1 MEVSKLTLIGSLVII
16 LIVTTLFDHFFARN
30 GLPGVLGQLIA
41 GILIGPAVLNW
52 LQPNELLTNF
62 AEIGVILLMFM
73 AGIESNLSQLR
84 KYLRPA
90 LAVAVSGVILP
101 VLIMGGISFLFGY
114 HFQEALFI
122 GVVFSATS
130 VSISVVVLREFK
142 QLESREGATIL
153 GAAVADDIIGVLL
166 LSLMISLIGAGEN
179 DAHQNAS
186 NSLAAQ
192 LLFQGLFFVGVYLLV
207 KWGAPAI
214 MKLSQNLLVP
224 TSQTLAAVIICL
236 SMGFL
241 AEKVGL
247 SGAIGAFFAGIA
259 VGQTPARQVVDQ
271 HIEPIGNAMFI
282 PVFFVNIGLELSFN
296 NLLSSLPFI
305 LIMTCLAILTKW
317 FGGEFGAMLTGF
329 DRLSGRIVGTGMVAR
344 GEMALITAQIGF
356 EAHLLA
362 RPLYVDLILVIVL
375 ATLIAPLLLRWALH
389 EKHLQRED

>member
-1 MEVSKLTLIGSLVII
+1 MTLIGSLVII
-16 LIVTTLFDHFFARN
+16 LIITTFFEHFFARS

-41 GILIGPAVLNW
+41 GILLGPAVLNW
-52 LQPNELLTNF
+52 LQPNQLLANF

-84 KYLRPA
+84 KYLRSA

-101 VLIMGGISFLFGY
+101 VLIMGGTSFLFGY

-142 QLESREGATIL
+142 QLKSREGATIL

-166 LSLMISLIGAGEN
+166 LSLMISLIGASET
-179 DAHQNAS
+179 DASQGTS
-186 NSLAAQ
+186 SSLAAQ

-214 MKLSQNLLVP
+214 MKLSQSLLVP

-236 SMGFL
+236 SMAFL

-259 VGQTPARQVVDQ
+259 VGQTPARKVVDQ
-271 HIEPIGNAMFI
+271 YIEPVGNAMFI

-296 NLLSSLPFI
+296 NFLSSLPFI

-317 FGGEFGAMLTGF
+317 LGGELGAMLTGF
-329 DRLSGRIVGTGMVAR
+329 DHFSSRIVGTGMVAR

-362 RPLYVDLILVIVL
+362 KPLYVDLILVIVL

-389 EKHLQRED
+389 KKHLQREN

>member
-1 MEVSKLTLIGSLVII
+1 MTLVGSLVVI
-16 LIVTTLFDHFFARN
+16 LLISTILGHFFARS

-52 LQPNELLTNF
+52 IHPDELLATF
-62 AEIGVILLMFM
+62 AQIGVILLMFM

-90 LAVAVSGVILP
+90 LAVACSGVISP
-101 VLIMGGISFLFGY
+101 IVIMGGVSFLFGY

-130 VSISVVVLREFK
+130 VSISVVVLRELN

-166 LSLMISLIGAGEN
+166 LSLMISLIGASGKGTGHGSGN
-179 DAHQNAS
+179 LVS
-186 NSLAAQ
+186 Q

-207 KWGAPAI
+207 KWGAPAV
-214 MKLSQNLLVP
+214 MKISNRLLIP
-224 TSQTLAAVIICL
+224 TSQTVSAMILCL
-236 SMGFL
+236 SMAFL

-247 SGAIGAFFAGIA
+247 SGAIGAFFAGIT

-271 HIEPIGNAMFI
+271 HIEPIGNAVFI
-282 PVFFVNIGLELSFN
+282 PVFFVNIGLELSFK

-305 LIMTCLAILTKW
+305 LVMTFLAIFTKW
-317 FGGEFGAMLTGF
+317 LGGRIGSMLTGF
-329 DRLSGRIVGTGMVAR
+329 NRLSGRVVGAGMVAR

-356 EAHLLA
+356 EARLLQK
-362 RPLYVDLILVIVL
+362 PLYVDLILVIVL

-389 EKHLQRED
+389 QEKLVDQEI